1 MVRVGY
7 INAVITQAL
16 KPPTQSVSEKTA
28 VTEMCGDT
36 VKNSWKLVKL
46 YTVNQAEQ
54 KQRSGLINCIGEQVT
69 FMRLL
74 FKYYAGI
81 AQSGESGGLISR
93 VVKNP

>member
-1 MVRVGY
+1 M
-7 INAVITQAL
+7 
-16 KPPTQSVSEKTA
+16 SEKTA

-54 KQRSGLINCIGEQVT
+54 KRRSGLINCIGEQVT

-74 FKYYAGI
+74 FNHYMGI
-81 AQSGESGGLISR
+81 AQSVEQRPYKPCGEKSLSLGSSPSTHTI
-93 VVKNP
+93 N